1 MSQNSEPPPVQENDP
16 KEMQMVLAT
25 YKTTPFQLPSDWVVE
40 VRPRGPQ
47 SSVSSD
53 KYYYEPGTGRKFR
66 SLASVKRHLF
76 GEEDPTPTRK
86 PRPRPSNSLVPYNNN
101 KPAGTVKRICYGG
114 KVLTPEELEEARYT
128 NLEDIEPET
137 SQFRLA
143 NTLPDGWIVEDV
155 PRKLG
160 SNIRSDRYYIDPATG
175 QRFRSMP
182 EVQRFLGTER
192 CNKPK
197 RKALALNSRCTA
209 PRSPVPRKK
218 NTSITTFKDTL
229 LDLMSPPK
237 KINWVY
243 SGDGKDNW
251 SPLVEECVLP
261 NYVMEQWSETFLLGM
276 NGRKDGVPLL
286 TMEEH
291 NQG

>member
-1 MSQNSEPPPVQENDP
+1 MSQNSEPPPLQ
-16 KEMQMVLAT
+16 EMQMVLAT
-25 YKTTPFQLPSDWVVE
+25 YNTTPFQLPSDWVVE
-40 VRPRGPQ
+40 
-47 SSVSSD
+47 
-53 KYYYEPGTGRKFR
+53 YYYEPGTGRKFR
-66 SLASVKRHLF
+66 SLASVKRHLH
-76 GEEDPTPTRK
+76 GEKDPTPTRK
-86 PRPRPSNSLVPYNNN
+86 PRPSNCIVPYNNTD
-101 KPAGTVKRICYGG
+101 KPGTVERISYGG
-114 KVLTPEELEEARYT
+114 KVLTPDELEEARYT

-143 NTLPDGWIVEDV
+143 NTLPDGWIIKDV
-155 PRKLG
+155 PRKQG
-160 SNIRSDRYYIDPATG
+160 STIRSDRYYIDPATG

-182 EVQRFLGTER
+182 EVQRFLDAQR
-192 CNKPK
+192 CKPK
-197 RKALALNSRCTA
+197 RKALTLNTRCTA
-209 PRSPVPRKK
+209 PRSSVPRKK

-229 LDLMSPPK
+229 LDVMSPPK

-261 NYVMEQWSETFLLGM
+261 NYVMEQWSETFLVGM
-276 NGRKDGVPLL
+276 NGRKQCVPQL